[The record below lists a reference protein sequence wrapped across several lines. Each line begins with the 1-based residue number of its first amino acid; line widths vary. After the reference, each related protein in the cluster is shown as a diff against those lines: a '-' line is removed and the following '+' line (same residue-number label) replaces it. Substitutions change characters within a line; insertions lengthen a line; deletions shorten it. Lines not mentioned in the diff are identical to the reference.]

1 MNYLQQLLETIDR
14 QHGAA
19 FDRELR
25 AEIQAALSPTPAGQ
39 LAQVTEELDR
49 FRRSWPDYW
58 QGAGILADGVRA
70 LQRARVDLLLAAF
83 EIERRGRLL
92 ASCEAALDEANEKVL
107 RRGSALMR
115 VRDINYGPDRGSGE
129 FRASAA
135 AQIAGEALK

>member
-19 FDRELR
+19 FSRELR
-25 AEIQAALSPTPAGQ
+25 AEIQAALAPTPADK
-39 LAQVTEELDR
+39 LARVTEELDR

-58 QGAGILADGVRA
+58 QGSGILTDAVRA
-70 LQRARVDLLLAAF
+70 LQRARVDLGLAAL

-107 RRGSALMR
+107 RYGMALRR
-115 VRDINYGPDRGSGE
+115 VADREWDGARE
-129 FRASAA
+129 
-135 AQIAGEALK
+135 IAEEALK